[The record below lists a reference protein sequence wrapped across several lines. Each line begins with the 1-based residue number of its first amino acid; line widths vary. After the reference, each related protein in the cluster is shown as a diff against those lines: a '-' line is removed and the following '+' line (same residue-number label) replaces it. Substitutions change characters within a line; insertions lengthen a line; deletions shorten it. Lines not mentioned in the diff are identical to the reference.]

1 MVELLIQIARQT
13 ITAGL
18 WSLIFRYNQ
27 KKLTHQERKARVEQ
41 KKAEFLKQ
49 HQQEGDDD
57 DDDDEDDE
65 E

>member
-1 MVELLIQIARQT
+1 MIELLIQTARWT
-13 ITAGL
+13 ITDGL

-27 KKLTHQERKARVEQ
+27 KKLTHQERKERVEQ

-57 DDDDEDDE
+57 DDDEDDE